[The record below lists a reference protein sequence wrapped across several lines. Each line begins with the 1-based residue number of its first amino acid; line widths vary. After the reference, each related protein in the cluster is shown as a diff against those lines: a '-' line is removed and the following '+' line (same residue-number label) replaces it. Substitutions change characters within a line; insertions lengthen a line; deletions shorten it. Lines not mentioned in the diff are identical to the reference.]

1 MDLIGCLI
9 VVGLVIVSSV
19 SCSEHRPDQLW
30 TEAMCEVTC
39 LEKEGYVDTSSL
51 TQVFKT
57 DIIPLAKAHV
67 THSPRFLKKNVNSG
81 CKCKIKTNNPDLVK
95 YFNRMGAPLMQFKI
109 YHKLRGSH
117 HAREWLKKHNITVQF
132 PHRPESETLSGSQK
146 HKWTEENCE
155 AECWRKEG
163 YLDVRDIDIKY
174 NKYGLTEVEITNA
187 QLVDKKGGKTECKC
201 TVNSSN
207 MYLTWAL
214 KWKNVDPDIFFKQH
228 QRDPYMARL
237 WLASKGFK
245 VRFEPKVCDKDCITS
260 DGWVLL
266 PQEHTG
272 HRTRIALSNRKMVKT
287 PVFRPILDHDNKT
300 ISVHHS
306 EMVCKCVLSS
316 ELLEYLQQK
325 GHITKPQLQE
335 LNKRFELG
343 NDLIPWLY
351 NHFKLEIHPAV
362 DQFKEEKYKDE
373 FRALRPKM
381 PKRGPIHRMKEDD
394 QIYGIRED
402 DEDDDCAI
410 EE

>member
-30 TEAMCEVTC
+30 TEAICEVTC

-51 TQVFKT
+51 TRVFKT

-67 THSPRFLKKNVNSG
+67 THSPTRFLKKNVNSG

-245 VRFEPKVCDKDCITS
+245 VRFEPKVH
-260 DGWVLL
+260 
-266 PQEHTG
+266 P
-272 HRTRIALSNRKMVKT
+272 
-287 PVFRPILDHDNKT
+287 
-300 ISVHHS
+300 
-306 EMVCKCVLSS
+306 
-316 ELLEYLQQK
+316 
-325 GHITKPQLQE
+325 
-335 LNKRFELG
+335 
-343 NDLIPWLY
+343 
-351 NHFKLEIHPAV
+351 KLRLFINS
-362 DQFKEEKYKDE
+362 
-373 FRALRPKM
+373 
-381 PKRGPIHRMKEDD
+381 
-394 QIYGIRED
+394 
-402 DEDDDCAI
+402 
-410 EE
+410 